1 MILKD
6 NDQQGKTDPKAQIK
20 EIKAKLDETDIARAA
35 LKETKLEEKNND
47 KRVQEQI
54 GPPGADLTA
63 TVKEIEKALFE
74 IKFYPV
80 AVNEESK
87 NAAVERL
94 TKIYNGGDETIRQL
108 VIYMVHESLAH
119 SAELRVMHNFD
130 FFKMKNPAQDP
141 AQLRINVYRAIFN
154 YNTSIEGLCELIRL
168 LGQLRGSDDAA
179 KLLTYHFAYLST
191 MENEAN
197 HMLRAAI
204 IDALGKSESRY
215 ALKALLEYAHYS
227 DSDRT
232 FSRVVSALAVWDKKM
247 DKVKIPQKEKEALRN
262 RLQEVMTRE
271 LGSGHYG

>member
-1 MILKD
+1 MKD
-6 NDQQGKTDPKAQIK
+6 DDQQGKTDPKSQLK
-20 EIKAKLDETDIARAA
+20 EIRSKLDETDIARAA
-35 LKETKLEEKNND
+35 LKETKLADKNND

-87 NAAVERL
+87 NAATERL
-94 TKIYNGGDETIRQL
+94 TRIYNAGDETIRQL
-108 VIYMVHESLAH
+108 VIYMIHESMAH

-204 IDALGKSESRY
+204 IDSLGKSESKY

-247 DKVKIPQKEKEALRN
+247 DKIKIPPKEKEALRK

-271 LGSGHYG
+271 LGSQHYG